1 MPQPTNQL
9 AQPVINLQFS
19 SSVPAYQKFLL
30 LFSLWEFA
38 KANPPLLAEYFHPSI
53 RRPQRLLPIHF
64 NYHGKYTEHT
74 RFSTLP
80 VPIQRHN
87 NSLYSRQRWLFL
99 HFLPFTSTSSTSSL
113 SSVVMMRICKFPS
126 SHTMYETREFNSRFL
141 IVNTNNVSL
150 SFREITQTPFSCCQ
164 KPVPSI
170 VLPPLKGP
178 LHINTYHLSRWCIPN
193 EGDSLQHTAD
203 IMWESGRTSCFSGTL
218 HYTTLPIPFLIN
230 LYPLYV
236 AVPRSTFSHAEYLI
250 PFRDTM
256 IKQNY
261 TALVRQQTDLHETQ
275 TNRPVDIKRK
285 LISNRKNC
293 KATRGW
299 DQQLHCV

>member
-99 HFLPFTSTSSTSSL
+99 LFFTIHFYFFYKL
-113 SSVVMMRICKFPS
+113 VVVGGND
-126 SHTMYETREFNSRFL
+126 E
-141 IVNTNNVSL
+141 
-150 SFREITQTPFSCCQ
+150 
-164 KPVPSI
+164 
-170 VLPPLKGP
+170 
-178 LHINTYHLSRWCIPN
+178 
-193 EGDSLQHTAD
+193 DLQ
-203 IMWESGRTSCFSGTL
+203 
-218 HYTTLPIPFLIN
+218 IPFI
-230 LYPLYV
+230 
-236 AVPRSTFSHAEYLI
+236 SH
-250 PFRDTM
+250 
-256 IKQNY
+256 N
-261 TALVRQQTDLHETQ
+261 VRNERIQFAIFDCKHQQ
-275 TNRPVDIKRK
+275 
-285 LISNRKNC
+285 
-293 KATRGW
+293 
-299 DQQLHCV
+299 CVVVV